1 MHYFVDGYNLLFHLT
16 KKGNPLC
23 QYRHELITYFA
34 TSISSFLDI
43 VLVFDGSDP
52 HEKHSI
58 KHHVGQLE
66 IIYTPLNIT
75 ADFYI
80 FEKVQLYKNPTHTT
94 VVSNDQEL
102 IKRCRALGA
111 KTLSLTDFLSYVA
124 KKKKKQKRSIVTPAQ
139 ETPQE
144 ISRLLKIFESKLKEP

>member
-1 MHYFVDGYNLLFHLT
+1 MRYFVDGYNLLFYLT
-16 KKGNPLC
+16 KKRNPLR
-23 QYRHELITYFA
+23 QYRHELISYFV

-52 HEKHSI
+52 HEKHSV
-58 KHHVGQLE
+58 KHHIGPVE
-66 IIYTPLNIT
+66 IIYTPLSMT

-80 FEKVQLYKNPTHTT
+80 FEEIQLHKNPAHTT

-111 KTLSLTDFLSYVA
+111 KTLSLTDFLSYIA
-124 KKKKKQKRSIVTPAQ
+124 KKNEKQKKSTTIPAQ

-144 ISRLLKIFESKLKEP
+144 ISRLLRIFEKKLKE

>member
-1 MHYFVDGYNLLFHLT
+1 MRYFVDGYNLLFYLT
-16 KKGNPLC
+16 KKRNPLRQC
-23 QYRHELITYFA
+23 RHELISYFA

-52 HEKHSI
+52 HEKHST
-58 KHHVGQLE
+58 KHHIGPIE
-66 IIYTPLNIT
+66 IIYTPLSMT

-80 FEKVQLYKNPTHTT
+80 FEEIQLHKNPAHTT

-102 IKRCRALGA
+102 IIRCRAVGA

-124 KKKKKQKRSIVTPAQ
+124 KKKEKQKRSTAVPTQ

-144 ISRLLKIFESKLKEP
+144 ISRLLKIFEKKLKE

>member
-1 MHYFVDGYNLLFHLT
+1 MRYFVDGYNLLFHLT
-16 KKGNPLC
+16 KKRNPLH

-52 HEKHSI
+52 HEKHST
-58 KHHVGQLE
+58 KHHIGPVE
-66 IIYTPLNIT
+66 IIYTPLSMT

-80 FEKVQLYKNPTHTT
+80 FEEIQLHKNPAHTT

-102 IKRCRALGA
+102 TKRCRALGA
-111 KTLSLTDFLSYVA
+111 KILSLTDFLSYVA
-124 KKKKKQKRSIVTPAQ
+124 KKSEKEKKSLETSTQ
-139 ETPQE
+139 ETPEE

>member
-1 MHYFVDGYNLLFHLT
+1 MRYFVDGYNLLFYLT
-16 KKGNPLC
+16 KKRTPLR
-23 QYRHELITYFA
+23 QYRHELISYFA
-34 TSISSFLDI
+34 NSISSFLDI

-52 HEKHSI
+52 HEKHST
-58 KHHVGQLE
+58 KHHISQLE
-66 IIYTPLNIT
+66 IIYTPLSIT

-80 FEKVQLYKNPTHTT
+80 FEEIQLHKKPAHTT

-102 IKRCRALGA
+102 IKRCRALRA

-124 KKKKKQKRSIVTPAQ
+124 KKNEKQKRSIETSVQ

-144 ISRLLKIFESKLKEP
+144 ISRLLKIFEKKLKEP

>member
-1 MHYFVDGYNLLFHLT
+1 MRYFVDGYNLLFYLT
-16 KKGNPLC
+16 KKHNPLR
-23 QYRHELITYFA
+23 QYRYELISYFA

-52 HEKHSI
+52 HEKHST
-58 KHHVGQLE
+58 KHHIGPIE
-66 IIYTPLNIT
+66 IIYTPLNMT

-80 FEKVQLYKNPTHTT
+80 FEEIQLHKNPAHTT

-102 IKRCRALGA
+102 IIRCRALGA
-111 KTLSLTDFLSYVA
+111 KTLSLTDFLSYVT
-124 KKKKKQKRSIVTPAQ
+124 KKNEKQKKSTETPIQ

-144 ISRLLKIFESKLKEP
+144 ISRLLKIFENKLKE

>member
-1 MHYFVDGYNLLFHLT
+1 MRYFVDGYNLLFHLT
-16 KKGNPLC
+16 KKRNPLH
-23 QYRHELITYFA
+23 QYRYELITYFV

-58 KHHVGQLE
+58 KHHIGSVE
-66 IIYTPLNIT
+66 IIYTPLSMT

-80 FEKVQLYKNPTHTT
+80 FEEIQLHKNPAHTT

-102 IKRCRALGA
+102 IKRCRTLGA
-111 KTLSLTDFLSYVA
+111 KTLSLTDFLSYIA
-124 KKKKKQKRSIVTPAQ
+124 KKKGKEKNSLTTSIQ

>member
-1 MHYFVDGYNLLFHLT
+1 MRYFVDGYNLLFHLT
-16 KKGNPLC
+16 KKHNPLH
-23 QYRHELITYFA
+23 QYRHKLISYFA

-52 HEKHSI
+52 HEKHST
-58 KHHVGQLE
+58 KHHIGQVE
-66 IIYTPLNIT
+66 IIYTPLNVT

-80 FEKVQLYKNPTHTT
+80 FEEIQLYKNPAYIT

-102 IKRCRALGA
+102 IKRCRTLGA

-124 KKKKKQKRSIVTPAQ
+124 KKNEKKRRSIATPTQ
-139 ETPQE
+139 ETPEE
-144 ISRLLKIFESKLKEP
+144 ISRLSKIFEKKLKE

>member
-1 MHYFVDGYNLLFHLT
+1 MRYFVDGYNLLFHLT
-16 KKGNPLC
+16 KKRNPLR

-34 TSISSFLDI
+34 TSISSFLDV

-52 HEKHSI
+52 HEKHST
-58 KHHVGQLE
+58 KHHIGQVE
-66 IIYTPLNIT
+66 IIYTPLCMT

-80 FEKVQLYKNPTHTT
+80 FEEVQLHKNPAHTT

-102 IKRCRALGA
+102 IIRCRALGA
-111 KTLSLTDFLSYVA
+111 KTLSLTDFLSYIA
-124 KKKKKQKRSIVTPAQ
+124 KKNEKKKRSLATPAQ

-144 ISRLLKIFESKLKEP
+144 ISRLLKIFEKKLKEP